1 MRTGICRVLALHA
14 AAVLLVAG
22 TTGAQS
28 TPADAARLSVERI
41 FASRDFAAERFGP
54 ARWMADG
61 DSYTTLE
68 PAAGGA
74 GLDLVLYKAESGA
87 REILVPASK
96 LVPPGATAPIAI
108 DDYAWSPDGKV
119 LIVMTNSRRVW
130 RQNTRGDFWTYDMAS
145 GRLRKL
151 GPRFESS
158 TLMFAKLSPDGRM
171 AAYVVKNNIYVENLA
186 DGAVRALTTDGAD
199 DIINGTSDW
208 VNEEEFGIRDGFRW
222 SPDSRR
228 IAYWQFDTHGVPVFT
243 MINNTDGLYPKTT
256 SFKHP
261 KAGQPNSAVRV
272 GVVPVA
278 GGPTV
283 WMKTQGDPHDLY
295 VPLIDWAGNADEVI
309 FQQLNRLQNTNQVQ
323 LGNATTGAIR
333 TIFVD
338 KDEAWLDD
346 MARYVWLAGGKGLFW
361 LSERDG
367 WRHAYYV
374 SRDGKEVRLMTPG
387 DYDVMSVD
395 AIDEKAG
402 VLYVTASPDNATTR
416 FEYRV
421 RMDGTGAPERV
432 GPATQTGVHRY
443 DVSPTSRWAFH
454 NFSTLDTPP
463 QTELVRL
470 PSGEAVR
477 PLAPN
482 AALRAKVDALSRRR
496 VEYTTLDIGGGVKV
510 DSWRILPPNFDPTKK
525 YPLLV
530 YVYGEPAGQTV
541 QDSWGGNNYL
551 WHLMLAQQGYIVAS
565 FDNHGTPA
573 PRGRAWRK
581 SVYRQIGILASA
593 DQAAAVKAAIAAW
606 PYVDADRIGS
616 WGWSGG
622 GQMTLNAIF
631 RYPDLYKTAMAVAFV
646 SDQRLY
652 DSIYQERFM
661 GLPQDN
667 ADGYTNGSPI
677 TFAKNLK
684 GNLLI
689 AHGTGDDN
697 VHYQSFEMLVNEL
710 IANGKQFTMMS
721 YPNRSHGISEGP
733 GTTPHLYNLLT
744 NYLTAHMP
752 PGGR

>member
-1 MRTGICRVLALHA
+1 MRSGICRLLTLQ
-14 AAVLLVAG
+14 AVAVVFFASAH
-22 TTGAQS
+22 GAQ
-28 TPADAARLSVERI
+28 TPPPDLARLGVDRI

-61 DSYTTLE
+61 DSYTTVE
-68 PAAGGA
+68 PAAGGT
-74 GLDLVLYKAESGA
+74 GLDLVLYKAETGA
-87 REILVPASK
+87 RELLVPASK
-96 LVPPGATAPIAI
+96 LVPPGASAPIAI
-108 DDYAWSPDGKV
+108 DDYAWSPDGTV

-151 GPRFESS
+151 GARFESS
-158 TLMFAKLSPDGRM
+158 TLMFAKLSPDGRL
-171 AAYVVKNNIYVENLA
+171 AAYVVKNNIYVENLS
-186 DGAVRALTTDGAD
+186 DGAIRALTTDGTD
-199 DIINGTSDW
+199 EIINGTSDW

-261 KAGQPNSAVRV
+261 KAGEPNSAVRV

-295 VPLIDWAGNADEVI
+295 IPLIDWAGNADEVI

-323 LGNATTGAIR
+323 LGNGATGAIR

-338 KDEAWLDD
+338 KDDAWLDD

-374 SRDGKEVRLMTPG
+374 SRDGKEIRLMTPG
-387 DYDVMSVD
+387 NYDVMSVD

-416 FEYRV
+416 FQYRV
-421 RMDGTGAPERV
+421 RMDGTGTPERV

-443 DVSPTSRWAFH
+443 DISPTSRWAFH

-470 PSGEAVR
+470 PGGETVR
-477 PLAPN
+477 PLAAN
-482 AALRAKVDALSRRR
+482 AALRAKVDALSRKR
-496 VEYTTLDIGGGVKV
+496 VEFTTLDIGGGVQV
-510 DSWRILPPNFDPTKK
+510 DSWRILPPNFDPAKK

-565 FDNHGTPA
+565 FDNRGTPA

-606 PYVDADRIGS
+606 PYVDADRVGS

-646 SDQRLY
+646 SDQRVY

-661 GLPQDN
+661 GLPKDN
-667 ADGYTNGSPI
+667 VDGYTNGSPI

-744 NYLTAHMP
+744 TYLKTHLP

>member
-1 MRTGICRVLALHA
+1 MRTGISRLLALPA
-14 AAVLLVAG
+14 AAVVMLAVS
-22 TTGAQS
+22 TTAQTQPS
-28 TPADAARLSVERI
+28 DAARLSVDRI

-61 DSYTTLE
+61 GSYTTVE

-74 GLDLVLYKAESGA
+74 GLDLVLYRAETGA
-87 REILVPASK
+87 REILVPASR
-96 LVPPGATAPIAI
+96 LVPPGETTPIAI
-108 DDYAWSPDGKV
+108 DDYAWSPDGAV

-130 RQNTRGDFWTYDMAS
+130 RQNTRGDFWTFNLAS
-145 GRLRKL
+145 GLLRKL
-151 GPRFESS
+151 GARFEPSM
-158 TLMFAKLSPDGRM
+158 LMFAKLSPDGRM
-171 AAYVVKNNIYVENLA
+171 AAYVVKNNIYVENLT
-186 DGAVRALTTDGAD
+186 DGAIRALTTDGTD

-222 SPDSRR
+222 SPDSRL

-243 MINNTDGLYPKTT
+243 MINNTDALYPKTT

-261 KAGQPNSAVRV
+261 KAGEPNSAVRV
-272 GVVPVA
+272 GVVPAA

-283 WMKTQGDPHDLY
+283 WMKTQGNPHDLY
-295 VPLIDWAGNADEVI
+295 IPLIDWAGNADEVI

-346 MARYVWLAGGKGLFW
+346 MNRYVWLAGGKGLFW

-367 WRHAYYV
+367 WRHAYYI
-374 SRDGKEVRLMTPG
+374 SRDGTEVRLMTPG

-402 VLYVTASPDNATTR
+402 LLYVTASPDNATTR
-416 FEYRV
+416 FQYRV
-421 RMDGTGAPERV
+421 RMDGSGKPERV

-470 PSGEAVR
+470 PGGETVR
-477 PLAPN
+477 PLAAN
-482 AALRAKVDALSRRR
+482 AALRARVDALSRKR
-496 VEYTTLDIGGGVKV
+496 VEFTKLDIGGGVQV

-525 YPLLV
+525 YPLFV

-551 WHLMLAQQGYIVAS
+551 WHLMLAEQGYIVAS
-565 FDNHGTPA
+565 FDNRGTPA

-606 PYVDADRIGS
+606 PYIDADRVGS

-631 RYPDLYKTAMAVAFV
+631 RYPDLYKTGMAVAFV
-646 SDQRLY
+646 SDQRQY

-661 GLPQDN
+661 GLPKDN

-689 AHGTGDDN
+689 VHGTGDDN

-710 IANGKQFTMMS
+710 IANGKAFSMMS

-733 GTTPHLYNLLT
+733 GTTPHLYTLLT
-744 NYLTAHMP
+744 TYLNTHMP